1 MQKLISP
8 YPFNFINMLTT
19 INGFNVWWLS
29 IMMSE
34 IWGINSSFYL
44 LLGLGD
50 DVSNGSMEIE
60 CGGMSFARY
69 VFRLNVEC
77 FGCQIRWKCIQ
88 CTKGK
93 KNGRKYLGENNV
105 LVGGL

>member
-1 MQKLISP
+1 
-8 YPFNFINMLTT
+8 
-19 INGFNVWWLS
+19 
-29 IMMSE
+29 MMSE

-77 FGCQIRWKCIQ
+77 FGCQIR
-88 CTKGK
+88 
-93 KNGRKYLGENNV
+93 
-105 LVGGL
+105 